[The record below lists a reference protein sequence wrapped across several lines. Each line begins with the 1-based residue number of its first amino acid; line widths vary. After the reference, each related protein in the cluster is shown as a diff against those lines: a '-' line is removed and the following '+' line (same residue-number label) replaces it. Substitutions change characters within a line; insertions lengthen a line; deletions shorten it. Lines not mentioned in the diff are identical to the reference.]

1 MGVLKTTVQ
10 HWIVASTIHVH
21 SNLLKPILTEE
32 NKLAR
37 LLMANHFRDPQDPSK
52 YQDMRDCIH
61 LDEKW
66 FFLTQEKEHYFLVSD
81 EKNPK
86 RCIKHKSHITKV
98 MFLCAV
104 ARLCFNTSANS
115 WWDGKLGI
123 WPIGDWEPAKR
134 GLKNR
139 PKGML
144 VGKNKMVTKDIYK
157 DLLINKLIPAILDK
171 WPRRDRMSRTI
182 YIQQDGAKNHIRE
195 DDKEF
200 NNTLTEQEIDAKLY
214 TQTPNSPDVNL
225 LDLGFFQAI
234 QSFNNASPKNKEELI
249 QSVQD
254 AYENYPWHKLNRTWL
269 TLQGCFNQIILHHG
283 DNNYSIEH
291 ISKAKLEWQGQLP
304 DVLDVVDDD
313 VYEMNDKTNDESD
326 GESTFY
332 NENDKSNSSKNT

>member
-10 HWIVASTIHVH
+10 CWIVASIIHVH

-37 LLMANHFRDPQDPSK
+37 LLMANHFQDPQDPSK
-52 YQDMRDCIH
+52 YQDMCDCIH

-66 FFLTQEKEHYFLVSD
+66 FFLTREKECYLLVLD

-86 RCIKHKSHITKV
+86 HCIKHRSHIMKV
-98 MFLCAV
+98 MFLCTV
-104 ARLCFNTSANS
+104 VRPHFNTSANS

-123 WPIGDWEPAKR
+123 WPIGDWEPVQQ

-144 VGKNKMVTKDIYK
+144 VWKNKMVTKDVYR

-182 YIQQDGAKNHIRE
+182 YIQQDGVKNHICE

-200 NNTLTEQEIDAKLY
+200 NNTLMEQEIDMKLY
-214 TQTPNSPDVNL
+214 MQTPNSPDVNL
-225 LDLGFFQAI
+225 LDLGFFWAI
-234 QSFNNASPKNKEELI
+234 QSFNDASPKNEEELI
-249 QSVQD
+249 QLVQD
-254 AYENYPWHKLNRTWL
+254 AYKNYLQHKLNQTWL
-269 TLQGCFNQIILHHG
+269 TIQSCFHQIILHHG
-283 DNNYSIEH
+283 DNDYSIEH

-313 VYEMNDKTNDESD
+313 VYETNDEMNDKSD
-326 GESTFY
+326 RESTFY
-332 NENDKSNSSKNT
+332 NENDESNSSKNT